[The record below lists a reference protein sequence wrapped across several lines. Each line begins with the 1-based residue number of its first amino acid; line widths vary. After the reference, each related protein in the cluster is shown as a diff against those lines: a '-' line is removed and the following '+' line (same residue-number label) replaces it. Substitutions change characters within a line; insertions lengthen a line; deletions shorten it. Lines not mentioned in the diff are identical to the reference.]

1 MGKLASVWL
10 AVALFSSVGAG
21 VAHAHPDH
29 DAADPAE
36 PTGNADGA
44 SPPNVRGIDADKKT
58 KQPAAAGETLTDAQL
73 LALANAAAEAEAKA
87 AGETITIVD
96 EAPAESAASV
106 HFDCSK
112 LGTARAQRA

>member
-44 SPPNVRGIDADKKT
+44 SPPNVRGIDADKKP
-58 KQPAAAGETLTDAQL
+58 KQAD
-73 LALANAAAEAEAKA
+73 A

-96 EAPAESAASV
+96 EAPAESASSI
-106 HFDCSK
+106 HLDRSK
-112 LGTARAQRA
+112 LGTRSRTQMSDILRQVPSLLR